1 MKKTWICLIICA
13 MLTFSCTPE
22 AQGLSGTL
30 DTADTTSS
38 SQQADG
44 KEKLPVVS
52 VPPHWEERDGLWVLL
67 DGEGNP
73 VPGWYQQEGKWYL
86 LSDQGVIQI
95 GWRVAEDKWYYL
107 DSEGVM
113 VDGWQLIDGKW
124 YLFSGG
130 AMQTGWKQSGGKW
143 YYFSDAGV
151 MQTGWQTIGGKE
163 YYLTSSGAMKT
174 GLQTR
179 GETVY
184 TLGSSGAVSGSQP
197 ISALS
202 NRSYGWGQGVQ
213 VDSLN
218 RPIGA
223 TSYQDKFGKYD
234 AYFVGPNTKTIYL
247 TFDEGYENG
256 YTAKI
261 LDTLKAKKC
270 SAVFFVTMPYVKQN
284 PDLVRRMI
292 DEGHIVGNHSVNHK
306 SMPTL
311 STETAA
317 QEIIG
322 LHNYVK
328 ENFGYEMTLFRPP
341 MGEWS
346 TRTLEI
352 ANRLHYKTILWSY
365 AYLDYDVNNQ
375 MGVDKAF
382 PKVTGSAHNGAVYL
396 LHAVSKDNAEMLG
409 DVIDAFRADGYT
421 LKGLS

>member
-1 MKKTWICLIICA
+1 MKRK
-13 MLTFSCTPE
+13 LT
-22 AQGLSGTL
+22 A
-30 DTADTTSS
+30 
-38 SQQADG
+38 
-44 KEKLPVVS
+44 
-52 VPPHWEERDGLWVLL
+52 WVLCL
-67 DGEGNP
+67 VLCAVTVLFASCRKSGNGESSDNGMD
-73 VPGWYQQEGKWYL
+73 
-86 LSDQGVIQI
+86 LS
-95 GWRVAEDKWYYL
+95 
-107 DSEGVM
+107 
-113 VDGWQLIDGKW
+113 
-124 YLFSGG
+124 
-130 AMQTGWKQSGGKW
+130 
-143 YYFSDAGV
+143 SDMSKV
-151 MQTGWQTIGGKE
+151 E
-163 YYLTSSGAMKT
+163 SDVSGAMSDITSGLSSLFDPDESSSSSSASSDEAAPT
-174 GLQTR
+174 GAAVDISDFDL
-179 GETVY
+179 
-184 TLGSSGAVSGSQP
+184 SG
-197 ISALS
+197 LDKLE
-202 NRSYGWGQGVQ
+202 NEKKGWGQGVQ
-213 VDSLN
+213 VDGRN
-218 RPIGA
+218 RPISCD
-223 TSYQDKFGKYD
+223 SYQAKYGQYGAVFIMPD
-234 AYFVGPNTKTIYL
+234 TSKTMYL

-261 LDTLKAKKC
+261 LDTLKEKKC

-292 DEGHIVGNHSVNHK
+292 NEGHIVGNHSVNHK

-311 STETAA
+311 STEEAA

-382 PKVTGSAHNGAVYL
+382 SKVTGAAHNGAVYL
-396 LHAVSKDNAEMLG
+396 LHAVSNDNAEMLG

>member
-1 MKKTWICLIICA
+1 MKKRTLNIFIFSLLILMA
-13 MLTFSCTPE
+13 F
-22 AQGLSGTL
+22 
-30 DTADTTSS
+30 
-38 SQQADG
+38 
-44 KEKLPVVS
+44 
-52 VPPHWEERDGLWVLL
+52 
-67 DGEGNP
+67 N
-73 VPGWYQQEGKWYL
+73 
-86 LSDQGVIQI
+86 
-95 GWRVAEDKWYYL
+95 
-107 DSEGVM
+107 
-113 VDGWQLIDGKW
+113 LI
-124 YLFSGG
+124 S
-130 AMQTGWKQSGGKW
+130 
-143 YYFSDAGV
+143 
-151 MQTGWQTIGGKE
+151 
-163 YYLTSSGAMKT
+163 
-174 GLQTR
+174 
-179 GETVY
+179 
-184 TLGSSGAVSGSQP
+184 
-197 ISALS
+197 
-202 NRSYGWGQGVQ
+202 
-213 VDSLN
+213 
-218 RPIGA
+218 A
-223 TSYQDKFGKYD
+223 TSYSFKYKLAPENSELNWYFVNRGNDQIPECPKESAEFLDTYD
-234 AYFVGPNTKTIYL
+234 AYYVGDTENKIIYL

-261 LDTLKAKKC
+261 LDTLKEKKC

-284 PDLVRRMI
+284 SELVRRMI

-311 STETAA
+311 STEEAA

-382 PKVTGSAHNGAVYL
+382 PKVTGAAHNGAVYL
-396 LHAVSKDNAEMLG
+396 LHAVSKDNAQMLG

>member
-1 MKKTWICLIICA
+1 MKRK
-13 MLTFSCTPE
+13 LT
-22 AQGLSGTL
+22 
-30 DTADTTSS
+30 
-38 SQQADG
+38 
-44 KEKLPVVS
+44 V
-52 VPPHWEERDGLWVLL
+52 WVLCL
-67 DGEGNP
+67 TLCAVTVLFASCRKTGNGESSDNGMD
-73 VPGWYQQEGKWYL
+73 
-86 LSDQGVIQI
+86 LS
-95 GWRVAEDKWYYL
+95 
-107 DSEGVM
+107 
-113 VDGWQLIDGKW
+113 
-124 YLFSGG
+124 
-130 AMQTGWKQSGGKW
+130 
-143 YYFSDAGV
+143 SDMSKV
-151 MQTGWQTIGGKE
+151 E
-163 YYLTSSGAMKT
+163 SDVSGAMSDVTSGLSSLFDPDESSSLSSASSDEAAPT
-174 GLQTR
+174 GAAVDISDFDL
-179 GETVY
+179 
-184 TLGSSGAVSGSQP
+184 SG
-197 ISALS
+197 LDKLE
-202 NRSYGWGQGVQ
+202 NEKKGWGQGVQ
-213 VDSLN
+213 VDSRN
-218 RPIGA
+218 RPISCD
-223 TSYQDKFGKYD
+223 SYQTKYGQYGAVFIMPD
-234 AYFVGPNTKTIYL
+234 TSKTMYL

-261 LDTLKAKKC
+261 LDTLKEKKC

-284 PDLVRRMI
+284 PELVRRMI

-311 STETAA
+311 STEEAA

-382 PKVTGSAHNGAVYL
+382 PKVTGAAHNGAVYL
-396 LHAVSKDNAEMLG
+396 LHAVSKDNAQMLG

>member
-1 MKKTWICLIICA
+1 MKRK
-13 MLTFSCTPE
+13 LT
-22 AQGLSGTL
+22 A
-30 DTADTTSS
+30 
-38 SQQADG
+38 
-44 KEKLPVVS
+44 
-52 VPPHWEERDGLWVLL
+52 WVLCL
-67 DGEGNP
+67 VLCAVTVLFASCRKTGNGESSDNGMD
-73 VPGWYQQEGKWYL
+73 
-86 LSDQGVIQI
+86 LS
-95 GWRVAEDKWYYL
+95 
-107 DSEGVM
+107 
-113 VDGWQLIDGKW
+113 
-124 YLFSGG
+124 
-130 AMQTGWKQSGGKW
+130 
-143 YYFSDAGV
+143 SDMSKV
-151 MQTGWQTIGGKE
+151 E
-163 YYLTSSGAMKT
+163 SDVSGAMSDITSGLSSLFDPDESSSLSSASSDEAAPT
-174 GLQTR
+174 GAAVDISDFDL
-179 GETVY
+179 
-184 TLGSSGAVSGSQP
+184 SG
-197 ISALS
+197 LDKLE
-202 NRSYGWGQGVQ
+202 NEKKGWGQGVQ
-213 VDSLN
+213 VDSRN
-218 RPIGA
+218 RPISCD
-223 TSYQDKFGKYD
+223 SYQTKYGQYGAVFIMPD
-234 AYFVGPNTKTIYL
+234 TSKTMYL

>member
-1 MKKTWICLIICA
+1 MKRK
-13 MLTFSCTPE
+13 LT
-22 AQGLSGTL
+22 
-30 DTADTTSS
+30 
-38 SQQADG
+38 
-44 KEKLPVVS
+44 V
-52 VPPHWEERDGLWVLL
+52 WVLCL
-67 DGEGNP
+67 VLCAVTVLFASCRKTGNGESSDNGMD
-73 VPGWYQQEGKWYL
+73 
-86 LSDQGVIQI
+86 LS
-95 GWRVAEDKWYYL
+95 
-107 DSEGVM
+107 
-113 VDGWQLIDGKW
+113 
-124 YLFSGG
+124 
-130 AMQTGWKQSGGKW
+130 
-143 YYFSDAGV
+143 SDMSKV
-151 MQTGWQTIGGKE
+151 E
-163 YYLTSSGAMKT
+163 SDVSGAMSDITSGLSSLFDPDESSSLSSASSDEAAPT
-174 GLQTR
+174 GAAVDISDFDL
-179 GETVY
+179 
-184 TLGSSGAVSGSQP
+184 SG
-197 ISALS
+197 LDKLE
-202 NRSYGWGQGVQ
+202 NEKKGWGQGVQ
-213 VDSLN
+213 VDSRN
-218 RPIGA
+218 RPISCD
-223 TSYQDKFGKYD
+223 SYQTKYGQYGAVFIMPD
-234 AYFVGPNTKTIYL
+234 TSKTMYL

-341 MGEWS
+341 MGDWS

>member
-1 MKKTWICLIICA
+1 MKRK
-13 MLTFSCTPE
+13 LT
-22 AQGLSGTL
+22 
-30 DTADTTSS
+30 
-38 SQQADG
+38 
-44 KEKLPVVS
+44 V
-52 VPPHWEERDGLWVLL
+52 WVLCL
-67 DGEGNP
+67 VLCAVTVLFASCRKTGNGESSDNGMD
-73 VPGWYQQEGKWYL
+73 
-86 LSDQGVIQI
+86 LS
-95 GWRVAEDKWYYL
+95 
-107 DSEGVM
+107 
-113 VDGWQLIDGKW
+113 
-124 YLFSGG
+124 
-130 AMQTGWKQSGGKW
+130 
-143 YYFSDAGV
+143 SDMSKV
-151 MQTGWQTIGGKE
+151 E
-163 YYLTSSGAMKT
+163 SDVSGAMSDITSGLSSLFDPDESSSLSSASSDEAAPT
-174 GLQTR
+174 GAAVDISDFDL
-179 GETVY
+179 
-184 TLGSSGAVSGSQP
+184 SG
-197 ISALS
+197 LDKLE
-202 NRSYGWGQGVQ
+202 NEKKGWGQGVQ
-213 VDSLN
+213 VDSRN
-218 RPIGA
+218 RPISCD
-223 TSYQDKFGKYD
+223 SYQTKYGQYGAVFIMPD
-234 AYFVGPNTKTIYL
+234 TSKTMYL

>member
-1 MKKTWICLIICA
+1 MKRK
-13 MLTFSCTPE
+13 LT
-22 AQGLSGTL
+22 
-30 DTADTTSS
+30 
-38 SQQADG
+38 
-44 KEKLPVVS
+44 V
-52 VPPHWEERDGLWVLL
+52 WVLCL
-67 DGEGNP
+67 VLCAVTVLFASCRKTGNGESSDNGMD
-73 VPGWYQQEGKWYL
+73 
-86 LSDQGVIQI
+86 LS
-95 GWRVAEDKWYYL
+95 
-107 DSEGVM
+107 
-113 VDGWQLIDGKW
+113 
-124 YLFSGG
+124 
-130 AMQTGWKQSGGKW
+130 
-143 YYFSDAGV
+143 SDMSKV
-151 MQTGWQTIGGKE
+151 E
-163 YYLTSSGAMKT
+163 SDVSGAMSDITSGLSSLFDPDESSSLSSASSDEAAPT
-174 GLQTR
+174 GAAVDISDFDL
-179 GETVY
+179 
-184 TLGSSGAVSGSQP
+184 SG
-197 ISALS
+197 LDKLE
-202 NRSYGWGQGVQ
+202 NEKKGWGQGVQ
-213 VDSLN
+213 VDSRN
-218 RPIGA
+218 RPISCD
-223 TSYQDKFGKYD
+223 SYQTKYGQYGAVFIMPD
-234 AYFVGPNTKTIYL
+234 TSKTMYL

-341 MGEWS
+341 RGDWS

-382 PKVTGSAHNGAVYL
+382 PKVTGSAHNGSVYL

>member
-1 MKKTWICLIICA
+1 MKRK
-13 MLTFSCTPE
+13 LT
-22 AQGLSGTL
+22 
-30 DTADTTSS
+30 
-38 SQQADG
+38 
-44 KEKLPVVS
+44 V
-52 VPPHWEERDGLWVLL
+52 WVLCL
-67 DGEGNP
+67 VLCAVTVLFASCRKTGNGESSDNGMD
-73 VPGWYQQEGKWYL
+73 
-86 LSDQGVIQI
+86 LS
-95 GWRVAEDKWYYL
+95 
-107 DSEGVM
+107 
-113 VDGWQLIDGKW
+113 
-124 YLFSGG
+124 
-130 AMQTGWKQSGGKW
+130 
-143 YYFSDAGV
+143 SDMSKV
-151 MQTGWQTIGGKE
+151 E
-163 YYLTSSGAMKT
+163 SDVSGAMSDITSGLSSLFDPDESSSSSSASSDEAAPT
-174 GLQTR
+174 GAAVDISDFDL
-179 GETVY
+179 
-184 TLGSSGAVSGSQP
+184 SG
-197 ISALS
+197 LDKLE
-202 NRSYGWGQGVQ
+202 NEKKGWGQGVQ
-213 VDSLN
+213 VDSRN
-218 RPIGA
+218 RPISCD
-223 TSYQDKFGKYD
+223 SYQTKYGQYGAVFIMPD
-234 AYFVGPNTKTIYL
+234 TSKTMYL

-256 YTAKI
+256 YTSKI
-261 LDTLKAKKC
+261 LDTLKEKKC

-292 DEGHIVGNHSVNHK
+292 NEGHIVGNHSVNHK

-311 STETAA
+311 STEAAA

-382 PKVTGSAHNGAVYL
+382 PKVTNAAHNGAVYL

>member
-1 MKKTWICLIICA
+1 MPDTSKT
-13 MLTFSCTPE
+13 M
-22 AQGLSGTL
+22 
-30 DTADTTSS
+30 
-38 SQQADG
+38 
-44 KEKLPVVS
+44 
-52 VPPHWEERDGLWVLL
+52 
-67 DGEGNP
+67 
-73 VPGWYQQEGKWYL
+73 
-86 LSDQGVIQI
+86 
-95 GWRVAEDKWYYL
+95 
-107 DSEGVM
+107 
-113 VDGWQLIDGKW
+113 
-124 YLFSGG
+124 
-130 AMQTGWKQSGGKW
+130 
-143 YYFSDAGV
+143 
-151 MQTGWQTIGGKE
+151 
-163 YYLTSSGAMKT
+163 
-174 GLQTR
+174 
-179 GETVY
+179 
-184 TLGSSGAVSGSQP
+184 
-197 ISALS
+197 
-202 NRSYGWGQGVQ
+202 
-213 VDSLN
+213 
-218 RPIGA
+218 
-223 TSYQDKFGKYD
+223 
-234 AYFVGPNTKTIYL
+234 YL

-270 SAVFFVTMPYVKQN
+270 SAVFFVTMPNVKQN

>member
-1 MKKTWICLIICA
+1 MKRK
-13 MLTFSCTPE
+13 LT
-22 AQGLSGTL
+22 
-30 DTADTTSS
+30 
-38 SQQADG
+38 
-44 KEKLPVVS
+44 V
-52 VPPHWEERDGLWVLL
+52 WVLCL
-67 DGEGNP
+67 VLCAVTVLFASCRKTGNGESSDNGMD
-73 VPGWYQQEGKWYL
+73 
-86 LSDQGVIQI
+86 LS
-95 GWRVAEDKWYYL
+95 
-107 DSEGVM
+107 
-113 VDGWQLIDGKW
+113 
-124 YLFSGG
+124 
-130 AMQTGWKQSGGKW
+130 
-143 YYFSDAGV
+143 SDMSKV
-151 MQTGWQTIGGKE
+151 E
-163 YYLTSSGAMKT
+163 SDVSGAMSDITSGLSSLFDPDESSSLSSASSDEAAPT
-174 GLQTR
+174 GAAVDISDFDL
-179 GETVY
+179 
-184 TLGSSGAVSGSQP
+184 SG
-197 ISALS
+197 LDKLE
-202 NRSYGWGQGVQ
+202 NEKKGWGQGVQ
-213 VDSLN
+213 VDSRN
-218 RPIGA
+218 RPISCD
-223 TSYQDKFGKYD
+223 SYQTKYGQYGAVFIMPD
-234 AYFVGPNTKTIYL
+234 TSKTMYL

-382 PKVTGSAHNGAVYL
+382 PKVTGAAHNGAVYL
-396 LHAVSKDNAEMLG
+396 LHAVSKDNAQMLG

-421 LKGLS
+421 LKGLL

>member
-1 MKKTWICLIICA
+1 MKRK
-13 MLTFSCTPE
+13 LT
-22 AQGLSGTL
+22 
-30 DTADTTSS
+30 
-38 SQQADG
+38 
-44 KEKLPVVS
+44 V
-52 VPPHWEERDGLWVLL
+52 WVLCL
-67 DGEGNP
+67 TLCAVTVLFASCRKTGNGESSDNGMD
-73 VPGWYQQEGKWYL
+73 
-86 LSDQGVIQI
+86 LS
-95 GWRVAEDKWYYL
+95 
-107 DSEGVM
+107 
-113 VDGWQLIDGKW
+113 
-124 YLFSGG
+124 
-130 AMQTGWKQSGGKW
+130 
-143 YYFSDAGV
+143 SDMSKV
-151 MQTGWQTIGGKE
+151 E
-163 YYLTSSGAMKT
+163 SDVSGAMSDVTSGLSSLFDPDESSSLSSASSDEAAPT
-174 GLQTR
+174 GAAVDISDFDL
-179 GETVY
+179 
-184 TLGSSGAVSGSQP
+184 SG
-197 ISALS
+197 LDKLE
-202 NRSYGWGQGVQ
+202 NEKKGWGQGVQ
-213 VDSLN
+213 VDSRN
-218 RPIGA
+218 RPISCD
-223 TSYQDKFGKYD
+223 SYQTKYGQYGAVFIMPD
-234 AYFVGPNTKTIYL
+234 TSKTMYL

-284 PDLVRRMI
+284 PELVRRMI

-311 STETAA
+311 STEEAA

-382 PKVTGSAHNGAVYL
+382 PKVTGAAHNGAVYL
-396 LHAVSKDNAEMLG
+396 LHAVSKDNAQMLG